1 MGLYDQGGK
10 YKVEAEGSTIPQL
23 YRRTFKTFKEAATYA
38 KSVELLFFFRPT
50 PIKVRM
56 YNTLTKVRV
65 AWKF

>member
-10 YKVEAEGSTIPQL
+10 YRTEVIGCPVPQL
-23 YRRTFKTFKEAATYA
+23 YRRTFKTFKEAVTYA
-38 KSVELLFFFRPT
+38 KSVELLFFFSPT

-56 YNTLTKVRV
+56 YNTLTKVRI